1 MPSDTFTPR
10 LQLREQGT
18 GNNDNTWGDLLNGT
32 LQMIEDAIA
41 ARSAISVTGGSTTL
55 TDDQARS
62 MILNF
67 SGTLSSTQTIE
78 VANRSKMW
86 LVRNATSGSFTLSM
100 KTSSGSAVEIPQG
113 GWCTVFC
120 DGGDSIFV
128 SPASDPSNGWK
139 LSATSQISG
148 YAGAVEA
155 FRATAL
161 RTFSLLPFTVQ
172 HALTGATAYQFN
184 CQAQS
189 ASFDTAQII
198 MNCARA
204 SSTAFYHWLCT
215 NSNGSNIS
223 GYLRGDG
230 AMAIDGSYTS
240 GGADYAEY
248 FEWADGNPDNEDR
261 VGMSVYLVGN
271 KVMPARG
278 VVKSS
283 AKIIGVVSANPT
295 VIGDAN
301 QIAWSGK
308 FIRDD
313 FGRLVQEEYQL
324 VSWVERW
331 EEEQVERWDEQVAVQ
346 PTGDERQLI
355 QMGRM
360 SPKSEMAT
368 VQRSR
373 IIRTPKVRQHNYAV
387 DALPAGMIP
396 PPDATYSV
404 QIRPKLNPD
413 FDPKVKYIPREDRKE
428 WAPIGAVGK
437 LRMRKGDPT
446 NPRWRKLR
454 DISPT
459 VEEWW
464 LN

>member
-1 MPSDTFTPR
+1 MASDTFTSR
-10 LQLREQGT
+10 LQFREQGT

-32 LQMIEDAIA
+32 LQMIDDAIA
-41 ARSAISVTGGSTTL
+41 GRSSVSVTGGSVSL
-55 TDDQARS
+55 TDEQARS

-78 VANRSKMW
+78 VSNRSKMW
-86 LVRNATSGSFTLSM
+86 LVRNATSGNFTLSM
-100 KTSSGSAVEIPQG
+100 RTASGSPVEIPQG
-113 GWCTVFC
+113 GWCTVYC
-120 DGGDSIFV
+120 DGGDTIFV
-128 SPASDPSNGWK
+128 SAAYDPSNGWK
-139 LSATSQISG
+139 LSAASQISG

-155 FRATAL
+155 FRATSL
-161 RTFSLLPFTVQ
+161 RTYSMLPFTVQ
-172 HALTGATAYQFN
+172 HNLTGNTAYQAN
-184 CQAQS
+184 LQAQS
-189 ASFDTAQII
+189 ASFDTAQLIL
-198 MNCARA
+198 NCVR
-204 SSTAFYHWLCT
+204 SSSSGFFHWLAT

-271 KVMPARG
+271 KIMPACG

-301 QIAWSGK
+301 QMAWSGK
-308 FIRDD
+308 FLRDD
-313 FGRLVQEEYQL
+313 FGRPIMEDYRV
-324 VSWVERW
+324 VSWTDRWESERTERW
-331 EEEQVERWDEQVAVQ
+331 EEEVPVQ
-346 PTGDERQLI
+346 PTADERKLI
-355 QMGRM
+355 EVQRM
-360 SPKSEMAT
+360 LPKAGTRME
-368 VQRSR
+368 QRSR
-373 IIRTPKVRQHNYAV
+373 TIKTPMTRNHSYPE
-387 DALPAGMIP
+387 DALPPDLVP
-396 PPDATYSV
+396 PPDAVYSV
-404 QIRPKLNPD
+404 QQRPRLNPNY
-413 FDPKVKYIPREDRKE
+413 DPQQDYVPREKRKE

-437 LRMRKGDPT
+437 LRVRKGEPT

-454 DISPT
+454 DISAT
-459 VEEWW
+459 VQEWW